1 MKPKDFARLVARDRY
16 CLHCGATEALAPN
29 HRANRGMGGS
39 KAYDVPSNL
48 VVLCS
53 LFNGLIES
61 DNRAQAL
68 AKKFGWKVS
77 KWDNWREIPVFDRIS
92 GEWRL
97 LDDDYGTIVIRHE
110 RE

>member
-1 MKPKDFARLVARDRY
+1 MKPKDFQRLLARDRY
-16 CLHCGATEALAPN
+16 CLHCGATDALSPN

-39 KAYDVPSNL
+39 KAFDTPSNL

-61 DNRAQAL
+61 DGRAAAL
-68 AKKFGWKVS
+68 ARKFGWKLS
-77 KWDNWREIPVFDRIS
+77 KWDDFRAKPVYDRMS

-97 LDDDYGTIVIRHE
+97 LNDEYGFIVVEQE

>member
-1 MKPKDFARLVARDRY
+1 MKPKDFARLVARDGG
-16 CLHCGATEALAPN
+16 CVHCGETEAVSPN

-39 KAYDVPSNL
+39 KTADTPSNL

-53 LFNGLIES
+53 WLNGAIEADS
-61 DNRAQAL
+61 AL
-68 AKKFGWKVS
+68 RLKALQFGWKVS
-77 KWDNWREIPVFDRIS
+77 KWDDWRKKPVYHSVS

-97 LDDDYGTIVIRHE
+97 LNDDYGFIVVQQE